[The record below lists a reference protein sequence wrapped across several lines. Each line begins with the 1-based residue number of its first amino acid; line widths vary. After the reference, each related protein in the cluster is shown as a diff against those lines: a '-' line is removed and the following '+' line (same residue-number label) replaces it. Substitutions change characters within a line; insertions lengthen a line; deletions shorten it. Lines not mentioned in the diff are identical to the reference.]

1 MAPAWLFAFLLVA
14 GGRGD
19 PRNHEVVHTRTH
31 FRMPLYTRLE
41 HWEARRAELRRQIL
55 AAAGL
60 WPFPPRV
67 PLEARRAGRIESER
81 WAVEKVLIRTLP
93 GYYLAGNLYLPR
105 GRRGPFP
112 GVLIPHGHWK
122 HGRLEDLDTYSVPR
136 LGVNLAAQGYVAF
149 AYDMVGYNDTD
160 QTEHEFGQSPEEQL
174 WSFGPLGLQ
183 LWNSI
188 RALDF
193 LESLPEVDRSRLAAT
208 GASGGGTQTFLLA
221 AVDERVKVAA
231 PVNMVSAIMQG
242 GCACENAPGLRVG
255 TNNVEIAA
263 MMAPRPMLLVSATGD
278 WTRNTPREEFPEIHR
293 IYRLYGRTDRLAMV
307 QFEAEHNYDRRSREA
322 VYWFFRRF
330 LGDKVNSAPLVEA
343 EQPELSAE
351 DLLVRPSIP
360 LPADAVDQEGL
371 FRWWRASAEQ
381 QTRAMSEGELRQRLA
396 TVLGVRWPRA
406 IEAVVDDSHVTIRT
420 GQGEII
426 HGLWRPGD
434 RAHAVLI
441 VHPDGSL
448 AATRTP
454 QFAQRLASG
463 ASVLALDVFQSSGER
478 AERAL
483 RDRFFLTFHRS
494 DDALRVH
501 DILAGLAF
509 LDSQR
514 PRTLELVGLERAGVW
529 ALFAAAVATRPIVL
543 ETDFDGFQGGDED
556 FRKYFFVPGI
566 QRAGGL
572 EAALRL
578 LGFRDPGELPSGG
591 AP

>member
-1 MAPAWLFAFLLVA
+1 MAPHWLIAFFIAA
-14 GGRGD
+14 GLAAD
-19 PRNHEVVHTRTH
+19 PRNQQVFHTRTH
-31 FRMPLYTRLE
+31 FRMPVYNSLQQ
-41 HWEARRAELRRQIL
+41 WEARRAELRRQIL

-67 PLEARRAGRIESER
+67 PLEPRRAGRLERER

-93 GYYLAGNLYLPR
+93 GYYLAGNLYMPR

-122 HGRLEDLDTYSVPR
+122 HGRLEDLDSYSVPR
-136 LGVNLAAQGYVAF
+136 LGANLAAQGYVAF

-160 QTEHEFGQSPEEQL
+160 QTGHEFGQSAEERL

-193 LESLPEVDRSRLAAT
+193 LESLPEVDPKRLAAT

-221 AVDERVKVAA
+221 AVDDRVKVAA

-242 GCACENAPGLRVG
+242 GCVCENAPGLRVG
-255 TNNVEIAA
+255 TSNVEIAA
-263 MMAPRPMLLVSATGD
+263 MTAPRPMLLVSATGD
-278 WTRNTPREEFPEIHR
+278 WTRNTPRQEFPEIYR

-322 VYWFFRRF
+322 VYWFFRRW
-330 LGDKVNSAPLVEA
+330 LGDKVNSAPLVET
-343 EQPELSAE
+343 EQPAFSPE
-351 DLLVRPSIP
+351 DLLVRPSVP
-360 LPADAVDQEGL
+360 LPADAVDQDGL
-371 FRWWRASAEQ
+371 FRWWRANAER
-381 QTRAMSEGELRQRLA
+381 QTRAMSNSELRERLA
-396 TVLGVRWPRA
+396 AVLGSRWPPA
-406 IEAVVDDSHVTIRT
+406 IEAVVDEPYVSIRT
-420 GQGEII
+420 GAGQTIRGF
-426 HGLWRPGD
+426 WRPGD
-434 RAHAVLI
+434 RARAVLI
-441 VHPDGSL
+441 VHPDGST
-448 AATRTP
+448 AAIRTR
-454 QFAQRLASG
+454 QFAQRSASG

-483 RDRFFLTFHRS
+483 RDRFFLTFHQS
-494 DDALRVH
+494 DDALRVQ

-514 PRTLELVGLERAGVW
+514 PYTLELVGLETAGVW
-529 ALFAAAVATRPIVL
+529 ALFAAALLTRPIVL
-543 ETDFDGFQGGDED
+543 DTDFDDFRGTDED
-556 FRKYFFVPGI
+556 YRKYFFVPGI

-578 LGFRDPGELPSGG
+578 VGFLGSGELPSG